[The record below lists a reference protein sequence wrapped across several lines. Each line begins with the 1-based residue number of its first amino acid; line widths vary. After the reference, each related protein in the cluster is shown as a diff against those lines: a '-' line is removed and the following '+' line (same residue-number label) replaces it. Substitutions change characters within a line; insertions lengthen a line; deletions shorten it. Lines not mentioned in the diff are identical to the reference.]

1 MYSEVECSFEKRVRL
16 CEPCKCIGLCIGYS
30 VQCPGLCQV
39 PMVQLI
45 LRKLVSVTVATKP
58 SASCA
63 CNVPHVV
70 GRSYRTRHSIARM

>member
-1 MYSEVECSFEKRVRL
+1 MYSEVEYSFEKRVPL
-16 CEPCKCIGLCIGYS
+16 CEPGKCVGLCIIGYS

-39 PMVQLI
+39 PSPV

-58 SASCA
+58 SASCP
-63 CNVPHVV
+63 CNVPQFV